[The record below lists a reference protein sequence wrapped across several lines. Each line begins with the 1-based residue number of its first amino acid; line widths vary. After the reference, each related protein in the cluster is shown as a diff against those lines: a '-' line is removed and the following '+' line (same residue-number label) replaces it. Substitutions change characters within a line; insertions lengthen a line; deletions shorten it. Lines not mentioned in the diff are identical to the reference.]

1 MFFRARRAVHRAWFD
16 LGIRELLRTAPIPD
30 ANSPVTVV
38 SMVCHGEVSMY
49 LLALKSFVHRLA
61 ATPAVAVLSDGS
73 LTHEDKALLKKH
85 VPSIV
90 LVDIASV
97 QTGTC
102 PRGGCWERLLLISDL
117 VQDGYVVQLDSDTL
131 TFKPIPEVLSCI
143 AEDRCFTLLGDRSY
157 PQVRPML
164 QAWET
169 FRSDTNPQPQAVCE
183 RNFNRLEEAKDLLY
197 LRGNAGFVGFA
208 RGSID
213 REKIAWFSDRMRSI
227 AEGTW
232 DQWGSEQLTS
242 NLLIANSP
250 HPLPLPFPRYGSYWA
265 HPEVDYGSSAFLHF
279 IGPHRFSHGLY
290 RKSAQEV
297 LHALPANG

>member
-1 MFFRARRAVHRAWFD
+1 M
-16 LGIRELLRTAPIPD
+16 
-30 ANSPVTVV
+30 
-38 SMVCHGEVSMY
+38 
-49 LLALKSFVHRLA
+49 
-61 ATPAVAVLSDGS
+61 
-73 LTHEDKALLKKH
+73 
-85 VPSIV
+85 
-90 LVDIASV
+90 
-97 QTGTC
+97 
-102 PRGGCWERLLLISDL
+102 
-117 VQDGYVVQLDSDTL
+117 VQLDSDTL

-250 HPLPLPFPRYGSYWA
+250 HPLPAAVSPLWILLGTSRGGLRQLGVPALYWSTPLLPWPLQEERARGPARSSCKRLNPA
-265 HPEVDYGSSAFLHF
+265 LEGQADGQGHQHRRDGRLKQVVAGVRRVDTLAG
-279 IGPHRFSHGLY
+279 
-290 RKSAQEV
+290 
-297 LHALPANG
+297 